1 MLISKKTFS
10 TALTA
15 VLVDAVYERIVGVF
29 KNTTFKFPVLDQRQ
43 NFACGRPS
51 VANRNLDLF
60 CWST

>member
-29 KNTTFKFPVLDQRQ
+29 KNTTFKFPVLDH
-43 NFACGRPS
+43 
-51 VANRNLDLF
+51 
-60 CWST
+60 